1 MKPLYTFKVGS
12 SVFFQE
18 SKDIDYLIIMD
29 SFIPGKLKMKAQ
41 IGNDDIFMYKPDVTK
56 EEFVQEL
63 VTSGVNMKAGKFLV
77 PDFCKHI
84 GFTIEDLKKLKP
96 YFYNMDDKHKY
107 EKLIYDAYLEN
118 NDFVLTDKQRDSA
131 YQEYRKERK

>member
-1 MKPLYTFKVGS
+1 MKPLYTFKIGS

-56 EEFVQEL
+56 EEFIQEL
-63 VTSGVNMKAGKFLV
+63 MTSGVNMKAGKFLV
-77 PDFCKHI
+77 PDF
-84 GFTIEDLKKLKP
+84 
-96 YFYNMDDKHKY
+96 
-107 EKLIYDAYLEN
+107 
-118 NDFVLTDKQRDSA
+118 
-131 YQEYRKERK
+131 